1 MTDDHD
7 GVPELLAA
15 WAFGAL
21 QPTDEK
27 VVPLHLAG
35 CESCAAE
42 AERLRETVRL
52 LDVPPLLDM
61 PPGTAA
67 AGNGS
72 PAARNGSAAVS
83 QNGSAAGVTGGAV
96 TGGGSADASVVGGGG
111 PAGADGVLALA
122 LRSRPALPRV
132 AAHAAPYA
140 AAVAGLRALLR
151 EVDGHGPW
159 GTPVVHDWDVRD
171 TVGHLIAAD
180 EQLAVR
186 LGLQPHTPPSRTA
199 EDTSWEE
206 AWNTRTADVIAYER
220 TRDPQ
225 ETVTAWAERAAALL
239 ATPEARDP
247 ERAAHATTLM
257 GVRLPVA
264 DHFVVRGFEAW
275 IHTDDIGRALG
286 LAVPPPPDAH
296 LWQLVRLAVR
306 ILGMALGPTAPPVL
320 FAVTAGESSTEW
332 VLGSEDEAVR
342 GELVLDAVDF
352 CLLVGGRYT
361 PDEVPRGVAG
371 DEDVVRDVLER
382 AAALSWL

>member
-21 QPTDEK
+21 QPADEK
-27 VVPLHLAG
+27 AVPAHLAG

-52 LDVPPLLDM
+52 LDVS
-61 PPGTAA
+61 PGTTA

-83 QNGSAAGVTGGAV
+83 RNGSAPGV
-96 TGGGSADASVVGGGG
+96 TGGGSAGASVGG

-186 LGLQPHTPPSRTA
+186 LGLQSHTPPSRTT
-199 EDTSWEE
+199 EDTPWEE

-225 ETVTAWAERAAALL
+225 ETVATWAARAAALL
-239 ATPEARDP
+239 ATPEAVDP
-247 ERAAHATTLM
+247 EPAARATTLM
-257 GVRLPVA
+257 GVRLPVS
-264 DHFVVRGFEAW
+264 DHFVVRAFETW
-275 IHTDDIGRALG
+275 IHSDDIGRALG

-306 ILGMALGPTAPPVL
+306 VLGMALGPTAPPVL
-320 FAVTAGESSTEW
+320 FAVTSGESSTEW

-352 CLLVGGRYT
+352 CLLMGGRYT

-371 DEDVVRDVLER
+371 DEDAVGNVLER

>member
-7 GVPELLAA
+7 GAPELLAA

-21 QPTDEK
+21 QPADEK
-27 VVPLHLAG
+27 AVPAHLAD

-52 LDVPPLLDM
+52 LDVS
-61 PPGTAA
+61 PGTST
-67 AGNGS
+67 GSGS
-72 PAARNGSAAVS
+72 PATAARNGSGAVS
-83 QNGSAAGVTGGAV
+83 QNGSAAGVTD
-96 TGGGSADASVVGGGG
+96 TESPGGSADASVGGG

-186 LGLQPHTPPSRTA
+186 LGLQTHTPPSRTA
-199 EDTSWEE
+199 EDTPWEE

-220 TRDPQ
+220 TRDPE
-225 ETVTAWAERAAALL
+225 ETVAAWSARAAALL

-257 GVRLPVA
+257 GVRLPVS
-264 DHFVVRGFEAW
+264 DHFVVRAFETW

-286 LAVPPPPDAH
+286 LAVPPLPDAH
-296 LWQLVRLAVR
+296 LWRLVRLAVR

-320 FAVTAGESSTEW
+320 FAVTGGESSTEW

-361 PDEVPRGVAG
+361 PEEVPRGTAG
-371 DEDVVRDVLER
+371 DEAVVRDVLER

>member
-21 QPTDEK
+21 QPADEK

-52 LDVPPLLDM
+52 LDVPP
-61 PPGTAA
+61 GTA

-72 PAARNGSAAVS
+72 SAAAAWNGSAAVS
-83 QNGSAAGVTGGAV
+83 PNGSAAGVTGG
-96 TGGGSADASVVGGGG
+96 GSAGASVGDG

-186 LGLQPHTPPSRTA
+186 LGLETHTPPSRTT
-199 EDTSWEE
+199 EDASWEE

-247 ERAAHATTLM
+247 ERAARATTLM

-286 LAVPPPPDAH
+286 LVVPPPPDAH

>member
-21 QPTDEK
+21 RPADEK
-27 VVPLHLAG
+27 AVPAHLAR

-52 LDVPPLLDM
+52 LDVPP
-61 PPGTAA
+61 GSA

-72 PAARNGSAAVS
+72 PATAARNGSAAVS
-83 QNGSAAGVTGGAV
+83 QNGSAAGVTGDGSAAGA
-96 TGGGSADASVVGGGG
+96 TGGGSAGASVGSGS
-111 PAGADGVLALA
+111 AAADGVLALA

-171 TVGHLIAAD
+171 TVAHLIAAD
-180 EQLAVR
+180 EHLAVR
-186 LGLQPHTPPSRTA
+186 LGLRTHTPPSRTGG
-199 EDTSWEE
+199 DTPWEE

-220 TRDPQ
+220 TRDPE
-225 ETVTAWAERAAALL
+225 ETVAAWAARAAALL

-247 ERAAHATTLM
+247 ERASHATTLM

-264 DHFVVRGFEAW
+264 DHFVVRAFETW

-286 LAVPPPPDAH
+286 LAVPPPPDAQ
-296 LWQLVRLAVR
+296 LWRLVRLAVR

-361 PDEVPRGVAG
+361 PDEVPRGMAG
-371 DEDVVRDVLER
+371 DEGAVRDVLER

>member
-21 QPTDEK
+21 QPADEK

-52 LDVPPLLDM
+52 LDVPP
-61 PPGTAA
+61 GTAA
-67 AGNGS
+67 ADNGS

-83 QNGSAAGVTGGAV
+83 QNGSAPGM
-96 TGGGSADASVVGGGG
+96 TGGGSAGTSVGSG
-111 PAGADGVLALA
+111 PAGAEGVLALA

-186 LGLQPHTPPSRTA
+186 LGLRTHTPPSRIT
-199 EDTSWEE
+199 EDTPWEE

-220 TRDPQ
+220 TRAPQ

-371 DEDVVRDVLER
+371 DEGVVRDVLER

>member
-21 QPTDEK
+21 QPADEK

-52 LDVPPLLDM
+52 LDVS
-61 PPGTAA
+61 PGTAA

-72 PAARNGSAAVS
+72 PAAAARNGSAAVS
-83 QNGSAAGVTGGAV
+83 QNGSAAGVPGA
-96 TGGGSADASVVGGGG
+96 GPLEASVVGGG

-132 AAHAAPYA
+132 AEHAAPYA

-151 EVDGHGPW
+151 EVNDGHGPW

-186 LGLQPHTPPSRTA
+186 LGLETHTPPPRITG
-199 EDTSWEE
+199 DTPWEE

-225 ETVTAWAERAAALL
+225 ETVAAWAERAAALL

-296 LWQLVRLAVR
+296 LWRLVRLAVR

-361 PDEVPRGVAG
+361 PDEVPRGMAG

>member
-21 QPTDEK
+21 QPADEK
-27 VVPLHLAG
+27 AVPLHLAE

-52 LDVPPLLDM
+52 LDVPPGATSGDGA
-61 PPGTAA
+61 PETASS
-67 AGNGS
+67 NGF
-72 PAARNGSAAVS
+72 
-83 QNGSAAGVTGGAV
+83 
-96 TGGGSADASVVGGGG
+96 
-111 PAGADGVLALA
+111 AGADGVLAVA
-122 LRSRPALPRV
+122 LRARPAVPRV

-140 AAVAGLRALLR
+140 AAVAGLKALLR
-151 EVDGHGPW
+151 ELDGHAPW
-159 GTPVVHDWDVRD
+159 GTPVVHDWDVHD
-171 TVGHLIAAD
+171 TLGHLIAAD

-186 LGLQPHTPPSRTA
+186 LGLEARVPPSRIT
-199 EDTSWEE
+199 EDTPWEE
-206 AWNTRTADVIAYER
+206 AWNTRTADVIAHER
-220 TRDPQ
+220 TRTPE
-225 ETVTAWAERAAALL
+225 ETVAAWSAQAAALL

-247 ERAAHATTLM
+247 ERAARATTLM

-264 DHFVVRGFEAW
+264 DHFVVRAFEAW

-286 LAVPPPPDAH
+286 LAVPPPPPAH

-306 ILGMALGPTAPPVL
+306 VLGMALGPTAPPVL
-320 FAVTAGESSTEW
+320 FAVSGEGDDTQW
-332 VLGSEDEAVR
+332 VLGSEDEPVQ

-361 PDEVPRGVAG
+361 PDEVPRGAAG
-371 DEDVVRDVLER
+371 DEDAVRNVLDR
-382 AAALSWL
+382 AASLAWL

>member
-7 GVPELLAA
+7 GVPGLLAA

-21 QPTDEK
+21 QPADEK
-27 VVPLHLAG
+27 TVPAHLAG

-52 LDVPPLLDM
+52 LDVPP
-61 PPGTAA
+61 GTA

-83 QNGSAAGVTGGAV
+83 QNGSAAGVTGG
-96 TGGGSADASVVGGGG
+96 GSAGASVGGG

-186 LGLQPHTPPSRTA
+186 LGLQPHTPPSRTT

-225 ETVTAWAERAAALL
+225 ETVAAWAERAAALL

-257 GVRLPVA
+257 GVRLPVS
-264 DHFVVRGFEAW
+264 DHFVVRAFEAW

-296 LWQLVRLAVR
+296 LWRLVRLAVR

-320 FAVTAGESSTEW
+320 FAVTAGDSSTEW

-371 DEDVVRDVLER
+371 DEDAVRDVLER

>member
-1 MTDDHD
+1 VTDDHD

-21 QPTDEK
+21 QPADEK

-52 LDVPPLLDM
+52 LDVPP
-61 PPGTAA
+61 GTAA

-72 PAARNGSAAVS
+72 PAAAARNGSAAVS
-83 QNGSAAGVTGGAV
+83 QNGSAAGVPGA
-96 TGGGSADASVVGGGG
+96 GPLEASVVGGG

-132 AAHAAPYA
+132 AEHAAPYA

-151 EVDGHGPW
+151 EVDDGHGPW

-186 LGLQPHTPPSRTA
+186 LGLETHTPPPRITG
-199 EDTSWEE
+199 DTPWEE

-225 ETVTAWAERAAALL
+225 ETVDAWAERAAALL

-296 LWQLVRLAVR
+296 LWRLVRLAVR

-361 PDEVPRGVAG
+361 PDEVPRGMAG

>member
-21 QPTDEK
+21 QPADEK
-27 VVPLHLAG
+27 AVPAHLAG

-52 LDVPPLLDM
+52 LDVS
-61 PPGTAA
+61 PGTAA

-83 QNGSAAGVTGGAV
+83 RNGSAPGV
-96 TGGGSADASVVGGGG
+96 TGGGSAGASVGG

-186 LGLQPHTPPSRTA
+186 LGLQSHTPPSRTT
-199 EDTSWEE
+199 EDTPWEE

-225 ETVTAWAERAAALL
+225 ETVATWAARAAALL
-239 ATPEARDP
+239 ATPEAVDP
-247 ERAAHATTLM
+247 EPAARATTLM
-257 GVRLPVA
+257 GVRLPVS
-264 DHFVVRGFEAW
+264 DHFVVRAFETW
-275 IHTDDIGRALG
+275 IHSDDIGRALG

-306 ILGMALGPTAPPVL
+306 VLGMALGPTAPPVL
-320 FAVTAGESSTEW
+320 FAVTSGESSTEW

-352 CLLVGGRYT
+352 CLLMGGRYT

-371 DEDVVRDVLER
+371 DEDAVGNVLER

>member
-21 QPTDEK
+21 QPADEK
-27 VVPLHLAG
+27 AVPAHLAG

-52 LDVPPLLDM
+52 LDVS
-61 PPGTAA
+61 PGSAA

-83 QNGSAAGVTGGAV
+83 QNGSAPGV
-96 TGGGSADASVVGGGG
+96 TGGGSAGASVAGG

-122 LRSRPALPRV
+122 LRSRPAVPRV

-186 LGLQPHTPPSRTA
+186 LGLETHTPPSRIT
-199 EDTSWEE
+199 EDTPWEE

-225 ETVTAWAERAAALL
+225 ETVAAWAARAAALL
-239 ATPEARDP
+239 ATPEAVDP
-247 ERAAHATTLM
+247 ERAARATTLM
-257 GVRLPVA
+257 GVRLPVS
-264 DHFVVRGFEAW
+264 DHFVVRAFEAW
-275 IHTDDIGRALG
+275 IHSDDIGRALG
-286 LAVPPPPDAH
+286 LAVPPPPEAH

-371 DEDVVRDVLER
+371 DEGAVRDVLER

>member
-21 QPTDEK
+21 QPADEK

-52 LDVPPLLDM
+52 LDVS
-61 PPGTAA
+61 PGAAA

-72 PAARNGSAAVS
+72 PTSRNGSAAVS
-83 QNGSAAGVTGGAV
+83 QNGSAPGV
-96 TGGGSADASVVGGGG
+96 TGGGSAGASVGDG

-171 TVGHLIAAD
+171 TIGHLIAAD

-186 LGLQPHTPPSRTA
+186 LGLRTHTPPSRIT
-199 EDTSWEE
+199 EDTPWEE

-225 ETVTAWAERAAALL
+225 ETVAAWDARAAALL
-239 ATPEARDP
+239 ATPEAVDP
-247 ERAAHATTLM
+247 ERAARATTLM

-264 DHFVVRGFEAW
+264 DHFVVRAFEAW
-275 IHTDDIGRALG
+275 IHSDDIGRALG

-371 DEDVVRDVLER
+371 DENVVRDVLER

>member
-21 QPTDEK
+21 QPADEK
-27 VVPLHLAG
+27 AVPAHLAG

-52 LDVPPLLDM
+52 LDV

-83 QNGSAAGVTGGAV
+83 QNGSAAGM
-96 TGGGSADASVVGGGG
+96 TGGGVTGAGSAEASVVGGGG

-186 LGLQPHTPPSRTA
+186 LGLRTHTPPSRIT
-199 EDTSWEE
+199 EDTPWEE

-320 FAVTAGESSTEW
+320 FAVTVGESSTEW

-371 DEDVVRDVLER
+371 DEDVVRGVLER
-382 AAALSWL
+382 AADLSWL